1 MNMGLHAHAPPPAKA
16 HLVRACARRSRGLFN
31 GSPIPTD
38 DDSHE
43 RNHLPPPLLPLFWVV
58 VKMGYFLWRRTDERG
73 NGRTNVTFINMMA
86 NIFLSMSGGGE
97 VHETASLP
105 PPHALAR
112 PAAGRRP
119 PFGDNLRAGIVLVIR
134 EA

>member
-1 MNMGLHAHAPPPAKA
+1 MHHHPQKPILLG
-16 HLVRACARRSRGLFN
+16 RARVGRSGGLFN
-31 GSPIPTD
+31 GSPIPT

-112 PAAGRRP
+112 PDAGRRP